1 MKKVIPEKTMYFCDL
16 CNKEMVDYVDYKNSC
31 RLKIIHIRKREL
43 FSFFKKEA
51 KEFHSSG
58 IVYEY
63 KEMMVC
69 GECYDSMVKYVKEK
83 EDYNT

>member
-31 RLKIIHIRKREL
+31 RLKIIHTRKREL

-51 KEFHSSG
+51 KEFHSKGKGELISYD
-58 IVYEY
+58 IRKREY
-63 KEMMVC
+63 P
-69 GECYDSMVKYVKEK
+69 
-83 EDYNT
+83 